1 MRILFIAPLPP
12 PVSGQSLAAQVFL
25 DSIKDDHSVDVVDMN
40 KDDFRNGFISLKRFH
55 EVLKLLVDTHRKLKF
70 SDIIYLHVSESIAGN
85 LKDLLLFLICRNKLS
100 SLYLHLHGGSLE
112 RQVFRANKLLR
123 MINRYFVSR
132 TAGVIILGQSH
143 TGIYSDFMDSTRIHI
158 VPNFAEDCYS
168 SSIAS
173 IQGKFRSLQ
182 PLRILYLS
190 NLISGKGYEF
200 LLEGFILLSEEYRR
214 RIEIVFA
221 GEFGSDNERDDFLSK
236 ISPYDQLHYLG
247 FVSGEAKKELLE
259 RAHILCLPSYL
270 FEGQP
275 ICILEGYRAGCA
287 VVTTGKGGIS
297 DVFVEGTN
305 GYKIE
310 ERSAQSVADVLARII
325 DEPDNLLGFG
335 LHNHEL
341 AETKYTIS
349 IHTNRLQDVMGIR
362 PSSEQIDEYKEAEL
376 GV

>member
-1 MRILFIAPLPP
+1 M
-12 PVSGQSLAAQVFL
+12 
-25 DSIKDDHSVDVVDMN
+25 
-40 KDDFRNGFISLKRFH
+40 
-55 EVLKLLVDTHRKLKF
+55 
-70 SDIIYLHVSESIAGN
+70 
-85 LKDLLLFLICRNKLS
+85 
-100 SLYLHLHGGSLE
+100 
-112 RQVFRANKLLR
+112 
-123 MINRYFVSR
+123 
-132 TAGVIILGQSH
+132 IILGQSH

-168 SSIAS
+168 SSIPS
-173 IQGKFRSLQ
+173 IQEKFRSLQ

-190 NLISGKGYEF
+190 NLITGKGYEF
-200 LLEGFILLSEEYRR
+200 LLEGFILLSEEYKK

-221 GEFGSDNERDDFLSK
+221 GEFGSSNERDNFLSK
-236 ISPYDQLHYLG
+236 ISSYDQLHYMG

-310 ERSAQSVADVLARII
+310 ERSAQSVADVLAKII
-325 DEPDNLLGFG
+325 DEPDKLLGFG

-341 AETKYTIS
+341 AETNYTIS
-349 IHTNRLQDVMGIR
+349 IHTNRLQDIMGIR
-362 PSSEQIDEYKEAEL
+362 PSSDQIDEYKEAEL